1 MKAQFLKSAIFASAV
16 LLAACSTVPTTT
28 ATLDEARADYV
39 AASNNPQVA
48 SYAPLEF
55 RQASE
60 ALDRANQAAAKRES
74 LDTIDRLAYV
84 AKQRIATAQEVARA
98 KTAEAE
104 IANAARERDRVQLE
118 ARTAEAERAK
128 REAAAA
134 NAQAAAAN
142 AQVATAQQQAQDAQ
156 AQAQAAQQQA
166 AQLAERTARLEAT
179 LAELHAQKT
188 ERGMVVTIGDVL
200 FATDRAELNANG
212 MATVRKLAE
221 VMMQNPDRTVLVEG
235 FTDSTGS
242 HAHNQQLSERRAQA
256 VAQALTSL
264 GVPRQRVAT
273 RGYAEAYPVAVNDT
287 ASNRQLNRRVEI
299 VLSNEGASIPPRAV
313 VR

>member
-1 MKAQFLKSAIFASAV
+1 MKSTFLKSAAFAATV
-16 LLAACSTVPTTT
+16 LLGACSTVPTTT

-39 AASNNPQVA
+39 AASNNPAVA
-48 SYAPLEF
+48 SNAPLEF

-84 AKQRIATAQEVARA
+84 AKQRIATAQEVAKA
-98 KTAEAE
+98 KSAEAE
-104 IANAARERDRVQLE
+104 VANAGRERDRVQLE

-128 REAAAA
+128 REAASA
-134 NAQAAAAN
+134 NAQAAA
-142 AQVATAQQQAQDAQ
+142 AQQQAQDAQ
-156 AQAQAAQQQA
+156 AQAAAAQQQN
-166 AQLAERTARLEAT
+166 AQLAERAARLEAI
-179 LAELHAQKT
+179 LVELHAQKT

-242 HAHNQQLSERRAQA
+242 HAHNQDLSERRAQS

-264 GVPRQRVAT
+264 GVERQRVAT
-273 RGYAEAYPVAVNDT
+273 RGYGEAYPVASNDS

-299 VLSNEGASIPPRAV
+299 VLSNEGAPIPPRAAA
-313 VR
+313 R